1 MSLSAFEQ
9 ALADSGSVASFLG
22 LAASIFAWIAA
33 TGAKKAAR
41 EAANAVRVRNLAH
54 SFSRWAM
61 DARDLL
67 KAVRELHFKDAQWAA
82 TDLLG
87 ALSHNKG
94 WQSELRQSAT
104 DAEEIV
110 LLLDFVNNYLSDEEI
125 FSDMRDRLVVN
136 CQAIYKKLNEVAGAI
151 DAQVEGL

>member
-1 MSLSAFEQ
+1 VDCGNRGKEGGKRSSKCRAR
-9 ALADSGSVASFLG
+9 AKSGSQLFPVG
-22 LAASIFAWIAA
+22 H
-33 TGAKKAAR
+33 GRKG
-41 EAANAVRVRNLAH
+41 
-54 SFSRWAM
+54 
-61 DARDLL
+61 LL

-94 WQSELRQSAT
+94 WQSELRPSAA

-110 LLLDFVNNYLSDEEI
+110 MLLDFVNNYLSDYLSDEEV
-125 FSDMRDRLVVN
+125 FFDMRDRLAVN